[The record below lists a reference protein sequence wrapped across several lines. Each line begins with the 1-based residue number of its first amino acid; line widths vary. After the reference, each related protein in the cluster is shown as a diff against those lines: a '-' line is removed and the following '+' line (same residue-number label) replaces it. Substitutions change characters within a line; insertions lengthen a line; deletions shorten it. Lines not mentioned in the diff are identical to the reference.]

1 MNDGKKRASASP
13 RYGVALWIF
22 VNLVAI
28 FWIRDEI
35 LDLVGQDQASGGEGP
50 QLRVVAMSPDE
61 GDDADDADRLTF
73 VFNRE
78 VVTEKELGKRLGW
91 EPF

>member
-13 RYGVALWIF
+13 RSGAVWLI
-22 VNLVAI
+22 VLNLVAI

-35 LDLVGQDQASGGEGP
+35 LDLVGPDQAGNGEA
-50 QLRVVAMSPDE
+50 QLRVVALSPDE
-61 GDDADDADRLTF
+61 REDADDVDRLTF

-78 VVTEKELGKRLGW
+78 VVTEKEIDKPRG
-91 EPF
+91 